1 MADTNIPPSSFVTS
15 EAIPFFYVSDMID
28 VILRSIESS
37 LEEIAIKIGEIDL
50 ASTDAA
56 AVAAEQEKETEV
68 EATEDSLGNKKE
80 YETSDELKQK
90 ELKKIQK
97 FIRQFKTFRI
107 LLGPVELVNPRKK
120 SESLF
125 ITLGD
130 LPISARYFTQ
140 WLTKKLLK
148 REEVV
153 YTLTRFLNDFINE
166 LLRDFLNND
175 SCFNGLTKQKV
186 RLFQSAITSYRDEM
200 EDGTELDNI
209 TQAIIDLGRGARL
222 NMENAPRPILNVSGE
237 RGVPDGGDQGFER
250 EINYLTYFAGRT
262 QPADRMNGV
271 REEDEERG
279 IFHYAIGRS
288 NGIVKEINFN
298 KTSAPSLKMVR
309 FEQSGYDGLQQL
321 REQYDVNIKTFANT
335 NAFPGSYIYVEPLSF
350 APNATEDMTDLGIG
364 GYHMIIRSEHTL
376 APGIAESTITAK
388 WVAEMDQQKE
398 ESTGETANIE
408 EEAGSES
415 TPKKCWIEGN
425 RSEASKQ

>member
-153 YTLTRFLNDFINE
+153 YTLTRF
-166 LLRDFLNND
+166 
-175 SCFNGLTKQKV
+175 
-186 RLFQSAITSYRDEM
+186 
-200 EDGTELDNI
+200 
-209 TQAIIDLGRGARL
+209 
-222 NMENAPRPILNVSGE
+222 
-237 RGVPDGGDQGFER
+237 FE
-250 EINYLTYFAGRT
+250 
-262 QPADRMNGV
+262 
-271 REEDEERG
+271 
-279 IFHYAIGRS
+279 
-288 NGIVKEINFN
+288 
-298 KTSAPSLKMVR
+298 
-309 FEQSGYDGLQQL
+309 
-321 REQYDVNIKTFANT
+321 
-335 NAFPGSYIYVEPLSF
+335 
-350 APNATEDMTDLGIG
+350 
-364 GYHMIIRSEHTL
+364 
-376 APGIAESTITAK
+376 
-388 WVAEMDQQKE
+388 
-398 ESTGETANIE
+398 
-408 EEAGSES
+408 
-415 TPKKCWIEGN
+415 
-425 RSEASKQ
+425 